1 MDIFQKKAA
10 PPVSAGSPFSVFL
23 LKKGIHGTFCQMLT
37 AARKA
42 EKPPAGYAESAILFF
57 PVRPDILDDE
67 PAVIEEAQ
75 RP

>member
-10 PPVSAGSPFSVFL
+10 PPVSAGCPFSVFL
-23 LKKGIHGTFCQMLT
+23 LKKRIHGTFCQMLT
-37 AARKA
+37 AERKA
-42 EKPPAGYAESAILFF
+42 EKPPAGSAESVILFF

>member
-1 MDIFQKKAA
+1 
-10 PPVSAGSPFSVFL
+10 
-23 LKKGIHGTFCQMLT
+23 MLT

-42 EKPPAGYAESAILFF
+42 EKPPAGSAEAAILFF

>member
-1 MDIFQKKAA
+1 MDIFQKKSGASGLCRM
-10 PPVSAGSPFSVFL
+10 PVLCRL

-37 AARKA
+37 AGRKA
-42 EKPPAGYAESAILFF
+42 EKPPAGSAESAILFF